1 MQYIGMIDDIDR
13 KILGHLQRD
22 ASRSLDELAADVGLS
37 RNACWRRVKRMEDDR
52 LIKQRVALLDA
63 RRLNV
68 GLTVFIALKTV
79 EHSPVWLDKFSKAVR
94 DIPEIVG
101 VYRMTGDI
109 DYLLQAVVPD
119 VEAYDELY
127 KRLINRITLAD
138 VSSSF
143 VMEEIKATTML
154 PLGYADRR

>member
-1 MQYIGMIDDIDR
+1 MIDDIDR

-22 ASRSLDELAADVGLS
+22 SSRSLDELASDVGLS
-37 RNACWRRVKRMEDDR
+37 RNACWRRVKRMEDDG
-52 LIKQRVALLDA
+52 LIKGRVALLDA

-79 EHSPVWLDKFSKAVR
+79 EHSPIWLDKFSKAVR

-119 VEAYDELY
+119 VGAYDKLY

-154 PLGYADRR
+154 PLAYADRR

>member
-1 MQYIGMIDDIDR
+1 MTDELDR

-37 RNACWRRVKRMEDDR
+37 RNACWRRVKRMEDDG

-68 GLTVFIALKTV
+68 GLTVFIALKTI
-79 EHSPVWLDKFSKAVR
+79 EHSPGWLEKFSKAVR

-109 DYLLQAVVPD
+109 DYLVQAVVPD
-119 VEAYDELY
+119 VEAYDALY

-143 VMEEIKATTML
+143 VMEEIKATTAL
-154 PLGYADRR
+154 PLTYASRR

>member
-1 MQYIGMIDDIDR
+1 MNDELDR

-37 RNACWRRVKRMEDDR
+37 RNACWRRVKRMEDDG

-101 VYRMTGDI
+101 VFRMTGDI
-109 DYLLQAVVPD
+109 DYLVQAVVPD
-119 VEAYDELY
+119 VEAYDALY

-143 VMEEIKATTML
+143 VMEEIKATTAL
-154 PLGYADRR
+154 PLTYASQR